1 MNNVILIGMMGS
13 GKTTIGPELASR
25 LGFRFIDMDA
35 LIESMQ
41 GITIQRIFDMYG
53 EAHFRKLELDLTS
66 KLSSVTSAVI
76 STGGGIVTNAQNTL
90 ELRKL
95 GKVVYLKASIE
106 QLEANLNGNFD
117 NRPMLQKHS
126 LHAILKVRQSL
137 YESAANLII
146 DVDGKSSEI
155 LVEEIIIAL
164 SS

>member
-13 GKTTIGPELASR
+13 GKTTIGPKLASR
-25 LGFRFIDMDA
+25 LGFRFVDMDA

-41 GITIQRIFDMYG
+41 GITVQRIFDMYG
-53 EAHFRKLELDLTS
+53 EAHFRKLEVDLTS
-66 KLSSVTSAVI
+66 KLANVTSTVI
-76 STGGGIVTNAQNTL
+76 STGGGIVTNAQNTI

-106 QLEANLNGNFD
+106 QLEANLGGNFD

-146 DVDGKSSEI
+146 DVDGKSSEA

>member
-13 GKTTIGPELASR
+13 GKTTIGPKLASR
-25 LGFRFIDMDA
+25 LGFRFVDMDA

-41 GITIQRIFDMYG
+41 GITVQRIFDMYG
-53 EAHFRKLELDLTS
+53 EAHFRKLEMDLTS
-66 KLSSVTSAVI
+66 KLANVTSTVI
-76 STGGGIVTNAQNTL
+76 STGGGIVTNAQNTI

-106 QLEANLNGNFD
+106 QLEANLGGNFD

-146 DVDGKSSEI
+146 DVDGKSSEA

>member
-13 GKTTIGPELASR
+13 GKTTIGPKLASR
-25 LGFRFIDMDA
+25 LGYRFIDMDA

-53 EAHFRKLELDLTS
+53 EAHFRKLEQDLTS

-76 STGGGIVTNAQNTL
+76 STGGGIITDVQNTI
-90 ELRKL
+90 ELKKM

-106 QLEANLNGNFD
+106 QLEANLGGDFE

-126 LHAILKVRQSL
+126 LNAILKVRQSL

-146 DVDGKSSEI
+146 DVDGKSSEA

-164 SS
+164 S

>member
-13 GKTTIGPELASR
+13 GKTTIGPKLASR

-66 KLSSVTSAVI
+66 KLSNLTSAVI
-76 STGGGIVTNAQNTL
+76 STGGGIVTNAQNTI
-90 ELRKL
+90 ELKKM

-106 QLEANLNGNFD
+106 QLETNLGGNFD
-117 NRPMLQKHS
+117 NRPMLQNHS

-137 YESAANLII
+137 YEAAANVII
-146 DVDGKSSEI
+146 DVDGKSSES
-155 LVEEIIIAL
+155 LVEEIILAL

>member
-13 GKTTIGPELASR
+13 GKTTIGPKLASR
-25 LGFRFIDMDA
+25 LGFRFVDMDA

-41 GITIQRIFDMYG
+41 GITVQRIFDMYG
-53 EAHFRKLELDLTS
+53 EAHFRKLEMDLTS
-66 KLSSVTSAVI
+66 KLANVTSTVI
-76 STGGGIVTNAQNTL
+76 STGGGIVTNAQNTI

-106 QLEANLNGNFD
+106 QLEANLGGNFD

-146 DVDGKSSEI
+146 DVDGKSSEA

-164 SS
+164 S